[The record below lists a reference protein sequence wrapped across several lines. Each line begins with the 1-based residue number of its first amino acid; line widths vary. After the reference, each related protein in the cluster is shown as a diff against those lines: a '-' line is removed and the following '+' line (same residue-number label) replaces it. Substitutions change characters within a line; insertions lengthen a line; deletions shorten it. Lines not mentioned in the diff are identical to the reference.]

1 MNKQYPKLW
10 NRIVE
15 YYTLV
20 ATETFMLP
28 ENEVESFVEKST
40 RNRYR
45 DACNLIKRGT
55 HTMEEVEQ
63 LFPLPSDEQ
72 KEEML

>member
-10 NRIVE
+10 NRIVA

-28 ENEVESFVEKST
+28 ADKVEGFVESQT

-45 DACNLIKRGT
+45 DACNLIECGT
-55 HTMEEVEQ
+55 HTLSEVEK
-63 LFPLPSDEQ
+63 LFPLPSDI
-72 KEEML
+72 

>member
-1 MNKQYPKLW
+1 MNKQYAKLW

-20 ATETFMLP
+20 ATDTLSLP
-28 ENEVESFVEKST
+28 EHKVESFVEKQT
-40 RNRYR
+40 RNRYC
-45 DACNLIKRGT
+45 DACNLIKCGT

-63 LFPLPSDEQ
+63 MFPLPSD
-72 KEEML
+72 K